1 MNADPS
7 AFAYARRM
15 LDKGY
20 GYQNACRIA
29 GVNEA
34 DLRSLLGTVR
44 QRPSPAPW
52 SPPRVRPDQTPAHTR
67 AQASIAVSGP
77 SREIIHRVA
86 TKYGMTTAD
95 LIGPA
100 RSRWFA
106 YARQEAMYRIRQ
118 ERGLSL
124 PQIGAILGGRDHT
137 TVLHGI
143 RCHADRAAWADV
155 LMVFA
160 SFDDQLELFAWAA

>member
-7 AFAYARRM
+7 AFAYARQM
-15 LDKGY
+15 IDKGY

-52 SPPRVRPDQTPAHTR
+52 SAPRVRPDQTPAHTR

-77 SREIIHRVA
+77 SREIIHSVA
-86 TKYGMTTAD
+86 TKYGMTADD
-95 LIGPA
+95 LIGSG

-106 YARQEAMYRIRQ
+106 YARHEAMHRIRQ

-124 PQIGAILGGRDHT
+124 PHIGSIMGGRDHT
-137 TVLHGI
+137 TVMSGI
-143 RCHADRAAWADV
+143 RGHEARAAWAEV
-155 LMVFA
+155 LTVFSA
-160 SFDDQLELFAWAA
+160 LWAAEPIRAAA